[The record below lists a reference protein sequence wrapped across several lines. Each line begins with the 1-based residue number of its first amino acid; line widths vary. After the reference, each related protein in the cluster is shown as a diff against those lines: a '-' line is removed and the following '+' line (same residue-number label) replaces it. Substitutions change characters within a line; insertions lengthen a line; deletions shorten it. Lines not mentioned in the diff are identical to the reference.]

1 MQKKSI
7 SIVIPNYNGRK
18 LLEQNLPSVFSAL
31 HEVDI
36 EFEII
41 ISDDASTDDSLDF
54 IKRKYPEVC
63 ILESIINKGFSP
75 TINKGIRT
83 ASKDL
88 VFVLNS
94 DVSLTPKY
102 FHRLFSYF
110 DSSDTFGVT
119 GQFIG
124 INDDKI
130 QEGGKYPHLTISKKI
145 QPINFYPEKEDDFKI
160 PTLYLSGGSSLI
172 DRRKLQLIDGF
183 DEIFA
188 PFYVEDLELSIRAWR
203 AGWKCYYEHR
213 AICRHPVSATISNYH
228 KRRKIWIITQR
239 NKLILHSLHLENR
252 SKLLWYLR
260 QSITFIFQGIVFRWK
275 YHEAFFQFLKR
286 RDAIKNSKTK
296 YKNLFG
302 DKLLTIEQIMED
314 MRLRLEQCKIIKFK

>member
-1 MQKKSI
+1 MQKKSV

-18 LLEQNLPSVFSAL
+18 LLEQNLPSAFSAL
-31 HEVDI
+31 HEAEV
-36 EFEII
+36 EFEFI

-54 IKRKYPEVC
+54 IKSTYPDII

-75 TINKGIRT
+75 TINKGIRI

-88 VFVLNS
+88 IYVLNS
-94 DVSLTPKY
+94 DVCLTPKY
-102 FHRLFSYF
+102 FHYLFSYF

-124 INDDKI
+124 IDDDKI
-130 QEGGKYPHLTISKKI
+130 QDGGKYPHLTISNKI
-145 QPINFYPEKEDDFKI
+145 QPINFYPEKEGDFKI
-160 PTLYLSGGSSLI
+160 PTLYLSGGGSLI
-172 DRRKLQLIDGF
+172 DRRKLQLLDGF

-228 KRRKIWIITQR
+228 NQRKIWIITQR
-239 NKLILHSLHLENR
+239 NKLTLHSLHLENR

-260 QSITFIFQGIVFRWK
+260 QSITFIFQGIVFRHK
-275 YHEAFFQFLKR
+275 YHEAFFQFLAR
-286 RDAIKNSKTK
+286 RKEIKNSKTK
-296 YKNLFG
+296 YEKLFG
-302 DKLLTIEQIMED
+302 SGLLSIESVMTNLRYEIEQH
-314 MRLRLEQCKIIKFK
+314 KIVKFK